1 MDFVQLHSF
10 TTVVECGSFACAAQ
24 KLHMAHSTVTGHI
37 QRLEQELNCT
47 LIKRSTRTMTVT
59 DKGQAVY
66 RFAKHALGGQA
77 ELLADLKRLDGCQR
91 INLAATS
98 CISYGV
104 IPRLLA
110 KYRKKKP
117 DVFFNLMQGQDKEIL
132 SMLSSGLI
140 SLGFVRK
147 PCQHPDVESVLLG
160 KSPYKL
166 LLPSGG
172 DFSDIT
178 AIGADPAELATRLPF
193 ILASKCEDSRTRIE
207 RRWEGRFGADQSL
220 PPPAVEVCGTEN
232 IVNHIRSGLGFCLL
246 PNFVASGL
254 SQDPDFRVLNVEKEK
269 LNPAEVFLVYRQ
281 SEADGAVLDLISF
294 IRNWARLNQR
304 REDIAFYE

>member
-10 TTVVECGSFACAAQ
+10 AAVVECGSFSCAAQ
-24 KLHMAHSTVTGHI
+24 KLHMAHSTVTGHV

-59 DKGQAVY
+59 DKGQSVY
-66 RFAKHALGGQA
+66 RFAKQVLGGQA
-77 ELLADLKRLDGCQR
+77 ELMAELKRLDSSHR

-110 KYRKKKP
+110 KYRKKKM

-132 SMLSSGLI
+132 SMLCSGLI

-147 PCQHPDVESVLLG
+147 PCQHPDVECVLLG

-172 DFSDIT
+172 DFADIT
-178 AIGADPAELATRLPF
+178 AAGADPADLATRLPF
-193 ILASKCEDSRTRIE
+193 ILAGRSEDTRMRIE
-207 RRWEGRFGADQSL
+207 RRWQERFGADKIL
-220 PPPAVEVCGTEN
+220 PPPVVEVCGTEN
-232 IVNHIRSGLGFCLL
+232 IINHIRAGLGFCLL
-246 PNFVASGL
+246 PNFVVSGL
-254 SQDPDFRVLNVEKEK
+254 GQDPAFRVMNVEKETLK
-269 LNPAEVFLVYRQ
+269 PAEVFLVYRRSEGNQ
-281 SEADGAVLDLISF
+281 SVLDLVSF
-294 IRNWARLNQR
+294 LQNWARLNQR
-304 REDIAFYE
+304 REDIAYYE